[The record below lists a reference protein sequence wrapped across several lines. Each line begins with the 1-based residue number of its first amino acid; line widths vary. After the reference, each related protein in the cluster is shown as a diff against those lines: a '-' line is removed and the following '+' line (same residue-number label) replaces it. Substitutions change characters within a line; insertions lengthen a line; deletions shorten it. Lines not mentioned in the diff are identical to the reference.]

1 MCVSSLASSVAVSVT
16 PRTQMLKAINPMHG
30 RVPIRL
36 LEEDIDSTIEKVE
49 LDDEERAEKIEKY
62 IEGRMADK
70 QYSKKESDMCHKM
83 IRHMALFK
91 EIPLANKKNL
101 PAAVTANSFLSGKML
116 FTSGDAFETGIH
128 LISEHAM
135 AGRDKDTVIV
145 SMEALIS
152 AHLMDV
158 HALTFKPTTRLN
170 AEVQGMMGVD
180 HEMLEELNS
189 HHYVR

>member
-1 MCVSSLASSVAVSVT
+1 
-16 PRTQMLKAINPMHG
+16 
-30 RVPIRL
+30 L